1 MLKNHEKELMISINL
16 FLDNILKINNLFK
29 TLLQKYFDQKF
40 DDVQK
45 VTDQISN
52 LESECDA
59 LRRDVERRI
68 YSETLIPEIRGDVLG
83 MLENLDKIPGQIQG
97 NAHSFNTEKP
107 KVNAELDKNFL
118 KLCDYASEC
127 ISLLIEGSRS
137 FFTDKKITIA
147 KCLEVSKVESK
158 ADKIS
163 TELKKT
169 IFTNNIIIDAV
180 LTDYGRQK
188 LAGTGNLGIT
198 QYAFANQP
206 VDWQLGFQKAASES
220 MREIVAFHD
229 YLLLPIIIAISVF
242 VLFLMLYACIRFRA
256 SANPN
261 PSKRT
266 HNVAVEV
273 LWTLIP
279 CLILIVIAVP
289 SFKILYKQDAIPKAD
304 LTIKAIG
311 YQWYWGYEYPDEN
324 IIFESY
330 MVEDKDLRPDQPR
343 LLAVDNEVVV
353 PVNKVV
359 KVLITANDVLHAWA
373 LPSFGVKRDA
383 VPGRINETWFKAEKV
398 GTYYGQCSELCG
410 IKHAFMPITVK
421 VVTDEEYE
429 DWLSEAKE
437 KFAKEEIENNNL
449 KLVSK

>member
-1 MLKNHEKELMISINL
+1 MKKFYLIFFSI
-16 FLDNILKINNLFK
+16 IG
-29 TLLQKYFDQKF
+29 TQ
-40 DDVQK
+40 
-45 VTDQISN
+45 
-52 LESECDA
+52 A
-59 LRRDVERRI
+59 
-68 YSETLIPEIRGDVLG
+68 
-83 MLENLDKIPGQIQG
+83 
-97 NAHSFNTEKP
+97 
-107 KVNAELDKNFL
+107 
-118 KLCDYASEC
+118 AS
-127 ISLLIEGSRS
+127 
-137 FFTDKKITIA
+137 
-147 KCLEVSKVESK
+147 
-158 ADKIS
+158 
-163 TELKKT
+163 
-169 IFTNNIIIDAV
+169 
-180 LTDYGRQK
+180 
-188 LAGTGNLGIT
+188 
-198 QYAFANQP
+198 ANQP
-206 VDWQLGFQKAASES
+206 TEWQLGFQKAASES

-229 YLLLPIIIAISVF
+229 KLLLPIIIAISVF

-289 SFKILYKQDAIPKAD
+289 SFKILYKQDTIPKAD

-324 IIFESY
+324 IIFDSY
-330 MVEDKDLRPDQPR
+330 MIEEKDLKVDQPR

-353 PVNKVV
+353 PVGKVI

-410 IKHAFMPITVK
+410 IKHAFMPIAVK
-421 VVTDEEYE
+421 VVNEDEYQE
-429 DWLSEAKE
+429 WLSEAQK
-437 KFAKEEIENNNL
+437 KFAKEEINNN
-449 KLVSK
+449 KLRVASK

>member
-1 MLKNHEKELMISINL
+1 MYK
-16 FLDNILKINNLFK
+16 
-29 TLLQKYFDQKF
+29 
-40 DDVQK
+40 
-45 VTDQISN
+45 
-52 LESECDA
+52 
-59 LRRDVERRI
+59 
-68 YSETLIPEIRGDVLG
+68 
-83 MLENLDKIPGQIQG
+83 
-97 NAHSFNTEKP
+97 
-107 KVNAELDKNFL
+107 
-118 KLCDYASEC
+118 
-127 ISLLIEGSRS
+127 
-137 FFTDKKITIA
+137 
-147 KCLEVSKVESK
+147 
-158 ADKIS
+158 
-163 TELKKT
+163 
-169 IFTNNIIIDAV
+169 
-180 LTDYGRQK
+180 RQ
-188 LAGTGNLGIT
+188 
-198 QYAFANQP
+198 
-206 VDWQLGFQKAASES
+206 
-220 MREIVAFHD
+220 
-229 YLLLPIIIAISVF
+229 
-242 VLFLMLYACIRFRA
+242 
-256 SANPN
+256 
-261 PSKRT
+261 
-266 HNVAVEV
+266 
-273 LWTLIP
+273 
-279 CLILIVIAVP
+279 
-289 SFKILYKQDAIPKAD
+289 QDAIPKAD

-429 DWLSEAKE
+429 VWLSEAKE